1 MNQIPIIVIDM
12 ISARRAVNWE
22 NLFETCQIII
32 FLIVCQFIALMKT
45 DDLGD
50 GQILIL
56 ITEGRKQIHQKICI
70 WLNQQADLGITFTC
84 LQKQDMKQ
92 QVVNFILS

>member
-1 MNQIPIIVIDM
+1 
-12 ISARRAVNWE
+12 
-22 NLFETCQIII
+22 
-32 FLIVCQFIALMKT
+32 MKT

-70 WLNQQADLGITFTC
+70 WLNQQADLGITFTS
-84 LQKQDMKQ
+84 LQKQDVKQ
-92 QVVNFILS
+92 QVVNLILS